1 MLEMA
6 RLLET
11 ADELLVLRF
20 VVAAESEVELCAP
33 PAFVVGEAPREFAY
47 VLEFVLV
54 PPRTVDPDA
63 EFAGPLRPKYG
74 DAVEPR
80 LAVDAEEPLLY
91 PRAPF
96 AADEPKRALEG
107 GVTPARLPAL

>member
-74 DAVEPR
+74 D
-80 LAVDAEEPLLY
+80 VDAEEPLLY